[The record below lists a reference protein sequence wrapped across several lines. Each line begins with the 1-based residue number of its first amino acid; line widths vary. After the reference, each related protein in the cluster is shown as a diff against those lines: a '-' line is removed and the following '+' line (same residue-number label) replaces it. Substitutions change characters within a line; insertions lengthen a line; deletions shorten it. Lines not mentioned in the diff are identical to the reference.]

1 MRQRGPKSAEGAS
14 ALARFSGLE
23 TIQRPNPPS
32 ELTDE
37 QAEEWRAVIGRCP
50 ADWFP
55 RETFALLCQY
65 VRHVCRAR
73 RLAQLADELE
83 RSDDFDMKEYR
94 KLMREE
100 IAQSNIIQSL
110 ATRMRISQYSSYD
123 AKKTKPNTK
132 SAKMPWDG
140 LLEQQA
146 A

>member
-23 TIQRPNPPS
+23 TIRRPDPPT

-65 VRHVCRAR
+65 VRHVSRAR
-73 RLAQLADELE
+73 RLVQLIDEAE
-83 RSDDFDMKEYR
+83 RSPEFSRKEYA
-94 KLMREE
+94 KLLAME

-140 LLEQQA
+140 LLEQKA